1 MTLVTWTIGR
11 RVSALVLAVCAVC
24 AAFAAAQEQPPA
36 GSSAG
41 LNGLLNES
49 MPENLSA
56 AIDALPE
63 TWKDWGEDLRA
74 DLNALHTGQDA
85 TVEAQRARLAAL
97 RQKADVVANRAAD
110 PRYAGG
116 RQSLVQLSGRLSRW
130 LDLLQASLD
139 TLTLDPSVR
148 QVRLQQAQ
156 QKLAQSAQQCD
167 GYLRGYTAGEKWTKY
182 LALDTATQVGGSGG
196 GAVPALAQVPAKL
209 RKAEVSPEQ
218 REFLQKPVLVAYTQ
232 AVQDYVAVA
241 GNVQA
246 AADNDAVRGAL
257 KTLLDAYSAYQSEHT
272 KESSTAVRQAYDQLR
287 ANSMDGGAR
296 MTSVLTTVAFN
307 YNMRLTA
314 SETFLNRLVAECRAE
329 SGPVRDCILGADVTG
344 CQTTHSQVYFDLL
357 YSPVDVRWDVTARG
371 HVNSNTQGEKCIATI
386 YTHGSHHYFM
396 QKRVIFNGDTFFT
409 EGARISVDA
418 NNQTVGARTKLSWVP
433 LLGRLSEGIAM
444 QQAQAKQAQTE
455 AIARQRVASRAVPRM
470 NYEVDQKFGP
480 GGELTAK
487 FQTNVS
493 GRLQAEG
500 LYPDAKQWYSTDLEL
515 LGSTRTMGPNELGGS
530 APAPYPAPVTGVGVQ
545 LHESLLDNAA
555 DKIGVA
561 GQTMT
566 DAQFREHL
574 QQFFSRLLNRQIE
587 VTPAP
592 QEEGDK
598 TITFVFDEVD
608 PISVRVDDGEILV
621 SLKAGLQRE
630 GEEPLPAQ
638 ILTVRFHPSLAGD
651 KLVMEPGTVS
661 VVAASG
667 MASPMQLAVS
677 VAIKDQIQKKLTRKE
692 YDRVYHLNLE
702 NKQVPVSVTSIEA
715 IDGWL
720 VLMAE

>member
-24 AAFAAAQEQPPA
+24 AAFAVAQEQDPA
-36 GSSAG
+36 GSAG

-63 TWKDWGEDLRA
+63 TWTDWGEDLRA
-74 DLNALHTGQDA
+74 DLNLLHTGQDA
-85 TVEAQRARLAAL
+85 TIEAQRARLAVL
-97 RQKADVVANRAAD
+97 RQKAEVVASRAAD
-110 PRYAGG
+110 PRYTGG

-130 LDLLQASLD
+130 VSLLEASLD
-139 TLTLDPSVR
+139 TLTLDPTVR
-148 QVRLQQAQ
+148 QARLQQAQ

-167 GYLRGYTAGEKWTKY
+167 GYLRGYEVGEKWSRY
-182 LALDTATQVGGSGG
+182 LAIDTASQIGGSGG
-196 GAVPALAQVPAKL
+196 GAVPALAQVPAKI

-241 GNVQA
+241 GNAQA
-246 AADNDAVRGAL
+246 AADNGPVRGAL
-257 KTLLDAYSAYQSEHT
+257 KTLLDAYSDYQSEHS
-272 KESSTAVRQAYDQLR
+272 KEATTAIRQAYDQLR
-287 ANSMDGGAR
+287 YNAMDGGAR
-296 MTSVLTTVAFN
+296 ITSVLTTVALN

-329 SGPVRDCILGADVTG
+329 TAPVRDCILGADVTG
-344 CQTTHSQVYFDLL
+344 CQTTHSQVHFDLL

-371 HVNSNTQGEKCIATI
+371 HVNANTQGEKCIATI
-386 YTHGSHHYFM
+386 YTHGSHHYHM
-396 QKRVIFNGDTFFT
+396 QKRVIFNGDMFFT
-409 EGARISVDA
+409 EGARIAVNA
-418 NNQTVGARTKLSWVP
+418 NNTTVGARTSFSWVP

-455 AIARQRVASRAVPRM
+455 AIARQRIASRAVPRM

-480 GGELTAK
+480 AGEINGR
-487 FQTNVS
+487 FQSNVS

-515 LGSTRTMGPNELGGS
+515 FGSTRTMGPNELGGS
-530 APAPYPAPVTGVGVQ
+530 IPVPYPAPVTGVGVQ
-545 LHESLLDNAA
+545 LHETMLDNAA

-566 DAQFREHL
+566 DTQFRDHM
-574 QQFFSRLLNRQIE
+574 QQFFSRLLNRQ
-587 VTPAP
+587 VTVAPAP

-598 TITFVFDEVD
+598 TITFIFDEVD
-608 PISVRVDDGEILV
+608 PISVRVDDGEILF

-630 GEEPLPAQ
+630 GDEPLPAQ
-638 ILTVRFHPSLAGD
+638 ILTVRFRPTLEGE

-667 MASPMQLAVS
+667 MASPMQIATS

-692 YDRVYHLNLE
+692 YDRVYFLNLE
-702 NKQVPVSVTSIEA
+702 DKQVAVTMTSIEA

-720 VLMAE
+720 VIMAQ